1 MSETKTAKKTPM
13 RIQYESIK
21 AKHPDCILFFRLG
34 DFYEMFDEDAIEA
47 AEILDIVL
55 TQRKSNSGNQKMCG
69 VPFHSADSYINK
81 LIKAGC
87 KVAIAEQVSDPKA
100 KGIVEREVQSVITAA
115 TNLSQNVDSLDNC
128 SVCQFEIKNGPNGL
142 QIDFLIA
149 DISKLQLYKGSCFSY
164 KQLHDVWDCYK
175 VSELV
180 LDAANHRLMQG
191 HLELVQTIESRKLH
205 MKVLEEDNYDILK
218 QSQLVNNS
226 RLAEAMVERAAAN
239 LNEEEIQL
247 TYASITAPI
256 DGIVAFVSTQE
267 GETVVASLN
276 APTFV
281 NLIDLRKLEVTVFVD
296 ETDIGRIKVGQR
308 AKFTVDT
315 FADQFFDGKVREVH
329 PKAVIKDNVV
339 NYQVILDIEEKKVA
353 KLRPEM
359 TANVVITTGTR
370 KKVLTLLKEAVKR
383 KGKKTFVVMQAGSGL
398 EDQSI
403 ELGWRDG
410 GKIEVVSGLNEG
422 DEVGIPD
429 KPIDKKRKGRRRR
442 R

>member
-1 MSETKTAKKTPM
+1 MKISEKIRNLLLLVVLVAGLSWAWQEGKLDPVIKMGREIIFGKPPHKSTAKDFKFQPVTRQDIHQKVLATGTVTLKTGAEVKIGA
-13 RIQYESIK
+13 RISGQVKSLLVKI
-21 AKHPDCILFFRLG
+21 G
-34 DFYEMFDEDAIEA
+34 DFVRAGETIAIIEHEDLVSRVARFKA
-47 AEILDIVL
+47 DLDAEKARLAKIRAEGPLEISKAVAEREEL
-55 TQRKSNSGNQKMCG
+55 QVQIKLAQKMLERNQEL
-69 VPFHSADSYINK
+69 NK
-81 LIKAGC
+81 KGF
-87 KVAIAEQVSDPKA
+87 VS
-100 KGIVEREVQSVITAA
+100 T
-115 TNLSQNVDSLDNC
+115 T
-128 SVCQFEIKNGPNGL
+128 
-142 QIDFLIA
+142 
-149 DISKLQLYKGSCFSY
+149 
-164 KQLHDVWDCYK
+164 
-175 VSELV
+175 V
-180 LDAANHRLMQG
+180 LDQAQERLEVLLAGINLANE
-191 HLELVQTIESRKLH
+191 ELK
-205 MKVLEEDNYDILK
+205 LK
-218 QSQLVNNS
+218 QSQLINNS
-226 RLAEAMVERAAAN
+226 RLAEAMVDRAAAN

-296 ETDIGRIKVGQR
+296 ETDIGRINVGQR

-315 FADQFFDGKVREVH
+315 FANHFFDGRVREIH

-339 NYQVILDIEEKKVA
+339 NYEVILDIEEKKVA

-370 KKVLTLLKEAVKR
+370 KKVLTLPKEAIKR
-383 KGKKTFVVMQAGSGL
+383 KGKKTFIVMKSGGGL
-398 EDQSI
+398 EDKSV

-422 DEVGIPD
+422 DEVGVLD

-442 R
+442 